1 MRRLQERHGI
11 AVDGALGPGT
21 LAVLN
26 VPVEARIEQI
36 RANLERARWVFY
48 DPESDFLVVNIAGF
62 RVYVRRGEVVWR
74 ARVQVGNRTAAR
86 RSSRRR

>member
-1 MRRLQERHGI
+1 M
-11 AVDGALGPGT
+11 DGVLGPGT
-21 LAVLN
+21 LAVVN

-48 DPESDFLVVNIAGF
+48 DPESEFLVVNIAGF
-62 RVYVRRGEVVWR
+62 RLYVIRRGEACGAR
-74 ARVQVGNRTAAR
+74 ACRSVAPIAAR